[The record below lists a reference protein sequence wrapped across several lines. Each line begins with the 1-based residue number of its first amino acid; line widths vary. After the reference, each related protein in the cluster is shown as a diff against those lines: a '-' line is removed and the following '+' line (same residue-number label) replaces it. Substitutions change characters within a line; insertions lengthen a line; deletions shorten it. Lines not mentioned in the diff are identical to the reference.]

1 MSDFERQQ
9 FLRLC
14 AYLVVS
20 LSTDSRVSTRKATC
34 LPPAF
39 HLQKIQDFAAGNS
52 ICLPIGIMKQ
62 VNK

>member
-1 MSDFERQQ
+1 MSDFERLQ
-9 FLRLC
+9 FLRPC

-20 LSTDSRVSTRKATC
+20 LSTDPRVPTKKAAS
-34 LPPAF
+34 LPPHF
-39 HLQKIQDFAAGNS
+39 HLQMIQDFAAGNS